1 MATAATKLDLSP
13 SATTATSAV
22 EYRRISRRP
31 LVSLVFIAPMLL
43 LYEVGVLALGGHA
56 TRNGADVWLRTT
68 IEQLG
73 IGQYFL
79 LPVLV
84 CGLLL
89 AWHYLRRDPW
99 TVPPRVLVCMA
110 AEALMFA
117 LVLLLIARIQGVV
130 FSKLHTAFAAEITLA
145 TGAPL
150 GLFSHMIGYLGAG
163 IYEELLFRLMLLPV
177 AIAAL
182 IGCGVQPQTSVIV
195 AVILTS
201 LLFSAAHYRLDLWFG
216 PWHLE
221 TAYGDVWGW
230 YSFTFRSLAG
240 VYFAVLFQ
248 TRGFGI
254 AAGAHAFYDIAVA
267 LM

>member
-1 MATAATKLDLSP
+1 MATAATQLELSP
-13 SATTATSAV
+13 PATTSTSV
-22 EYRRISRRP
+22 SEYRCISRRP
-31 LVSLVFIAPMLL
+31 WVSLVFIAPMLL
-43 LYEVGVLALGGHA
+43 LYEMGVLALGGHA

-84 CGLLL
+84 CGVLL

-99 TVPPRVLVCMA
+99 TLSPRVFVCMA
-110 AEALMFA
+110 AESLMFA
-117 LVLLLIARIQGVV
+117 LVLLLVARVQGVV
-130 FSKLHTAFAAEITLA
+130 FSQLRTALAAEITLA
-145 TGAPL
+145 TGASG

-163 IYEELLFRLMLLPV
+163 IYEELLFRLMLLPLT
-177 AIAAL
+177 IAAL
-182 IGCGVQPQTSVIV
+182 IGWGVKPRTSVIA

-201 LLFSAAHYRLDLWFG
+201 LVFSAAHYRLDLWLG
-216 PWHLE
+216 PWHL
-221 TAYGDVWGW
+221 TTPYGDTWAL
-230 YSFTFRSLAG
+230 YSFTFRFLAG
-240 VYFAVLFQ
+240 AYFAVLFQ

-267 LM
+267 LL